1 MVMVWFGVF
10 WLGLAP
16 SLLESLVLGLD
27 SGEPVPQRTHF
38 SLQHTVSVS
47 VADLD
52 PNSDTSSDPNVFGP
66 PGSRSTKQK

>member
-38 SLQHTVSVS
+38 SLQHTISMLS
-47 VADLD
+47 GSYLD
-52 PNSDTSSDPNVFGP
+52 VVTS
-66 PGSRSTKQK
+66 

>member
-1 MVMVWFGVF
+1 MVWFGVF

-38 SLQHTVSVS
+38 SLQHTISMLS
-47 VADLD
+47 GSYLD
-52 PNSDTSSDPNVFGP
+52 VVTP
-66 PGSRSTKQK
+66 